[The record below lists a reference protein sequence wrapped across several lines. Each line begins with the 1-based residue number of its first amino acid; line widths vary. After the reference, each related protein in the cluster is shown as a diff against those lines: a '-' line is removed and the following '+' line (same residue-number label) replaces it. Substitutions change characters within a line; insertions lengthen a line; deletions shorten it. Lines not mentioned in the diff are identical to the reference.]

1 MTTELVSIALCTYNG
16 EAYIKEQLDSL
27 IDQSYP
33 NCEIIIV
40 DDCSKDNTVNI
51 LKQYVND
58 FYQIKLYINSENLG
72 YTKNFE
78 KAISLCNGE
87 YIALCDQDDIWDK
100 NKISIMV
107 DLIGDNI
114 LIYHDSAFVDETG
127 VPMNKK
133 VSDVQNC
140 YSGND
145 PRIFLFGNCVLGH
158 AMLFKKE
165 LLNFIGNFNDIII
178 HDRWLGYVATNNGGI
193 LYIDQP
199 LVQYR
204 QHRNANTNILK
215 QERTN
220 KSKSSSIYK
229 MQFQLD
235 VVTIFSDYPFNTQ
248 PAFIEKMRDLMQDR
262 MQSYTSFGLAY
273 FIFKHRNVLFYIFKK
288 SALSKFN
295 LALKYVWGYKIKK
308 LSLFNK
314 ET

>member
-1 MTTELVSIALCTYNG
+1 MTAELVSIALCTYNG

-27 IDQSYP
+27 IDQTYP

-40 DDCSKDNTVNI
+40 DDCSKDDTVGK
-51 LKQYVND
+51 LKQYAD
-58 FYQIKLYINSENLG
+58 EYPQIKLFINSENLG

-78 KAISLCNGE
+78 KAIGLCNGE

-107 DLIGDNI
+107 DSIGDNI

-158 AMLFKKE
+158 AMLFKR
-165 LLNFIGNFNDIII
+165 LMLNFMGNFNDIII

-193 LYIDQP
+193 IYIDQP

-215 QERTN
+215 QERAN

-235 VVTIFSDYPFNTQ
+235 AVTIFADYPFNTKS
-248 PAFIEKMRDLMQDR
+248 AFVEKMRDLMQDR
-262 MQSYTSFGLAY
+262 MQSYASFGLAY
-273 FIFKHRNVLFYIFKK
+273 FIFKHRDVLFYIFKK
-288 SALSKFN
+288 STLSKFN

-308 LSLFNK
+308 FSLFNV
-314 ET
+314 ER

>member
-1 MTTELVSIALCTYNG
+1 M
-16 EAYIKEQLDSL
+16 DSL
-27 IDQSYP
+27 IEQTYS

-51 LKQYVND
+51 LKQYADN
-58 FYQIKLYINSENLG
+58 YSPIKLYINSENLG

-78 KAISLCNGE
+78 KAIGLSNGE

-100 NKISIMV
+100 NKISIMI
-107 DLIGDNI
+107 DSIGDNI

-133 VSDVQNC
+133 VSDVQNS

-158 AMLFKKE
+158 AMLFKRQ
-165 LLNFIGNFNDIII
+165 LLNFMGNFNDIII
-178 HDRWLGYVATNNGGI
+178 HDRWLGYVATNNGSI
-193 LYIDQP
+193 IYIDQP

-215 QERTN
+215 QERAN
-220 KSKSSSIYK
+220 KSKSSSISK

-235 VVTIFSDYPFNTQ
+235 VVTIFADYPFSTQ
-248 PAFIEKMRDLMQDR
+248 PAFMEKMRDLMQDR

-273 FIFKHRNVLFYIFKK
+273 FIFINRNVLFYIFKK

>member
-1 MTTELVSIALCTYNG
+1 
-16 EAYIKEQLDSL
+16 
-27 IDQSYP
+27 
-33 NCEIIIV
+33 
-40 DDCSKDNTVNI
+40 
-51 LKQYVND
+51 
-58 FYQIKLYINSENLG
+58 
-72 YTKNFE
+72 
-78 KAISLCNGE
+78 
-87 YIALCDQDDIWDK
+87 
-100 NKISIMV
+100 MV

-158 AMLFKKE
+158 AMLFKKQ
-165 LLNFIGNFNDIII
+165 LLNFMGNFNDIII

-193 LYIDQP
+193 VYIDQP

-215 QERTN
+215 QERVN
-220 KSKSSSIYK
+220 KSKSSSISK
-229 MQFQLD
+229 MQSQLD
-235 VVTIFSDYPFNTQ
+235 VVTIFADYPFNTQ
-248 PAFIEKMRDLMQDR
+248 PVFMEKMRDLMQDR

-273 FIFKHRNVLFYIFKK
+273 VIFKNRDVVYYIFKK

-295 LALKYVWGYKIKK
+295 LALKYIWGYKIKK